1 MKGLSIRLLYSAQ
14 NVSRV
19 GSFSEDA
26 SPKLK
31 LFREVFGSC
40 ILLSVGGNAEI
51 LLFAQK
57 DDFRKG

>member
-19 GSFSEDA
+19 GSFSEGA

-31 LFREVFGSC
+31 FFQEVVSSC
-40 ILLSVGGNAEI
+40 ILLSVGGNADI
-51 LLFAQK
+51 LILAQK
-57 DDFRKG
+57 DDF